1 MSDVKFSS
9 LITASYLHGN
19 DYIAIIRSGSSTN
32 PTSSTPPNN
41 YIVQAKN
48 FTASYAVSSS
58 YSISSSRAATAGYAP
73 TNVDISCSAI
83 RAADISASGYV
94 SASTIRATT
103 SMTSPIGNFTNFTAS
118 NITASGYVSASIV
131 VASTSMTSPIGNFT
145 NFTASNITASGYV
158 SASIVVASTSMTSPI
173 GNFTNFTAS
182 NITASGYVSAS
193 IVVASTSMTSPI
205 GNFTNFT
212 ASNITASGYISASSV
227 RAVDFYGTASRA
239 ITASYALRSG
249 DDPDS
254 LTQYTSSGI
263 HTFQGLGNTFYKVYI
278 KGAGGGSSQSRRYG
292 DDGKTYGGSGGD
304 GGGAEGFILTGGDG
318 ILRITVGEG
327 GVGGTSG
334 VAGGPSM
341 VEGEPSPFSS
351 IVALGG
357 AGAPVVTGGGDDITA
372 YGLNGADG
380 SVVASTKFILVQ
392 SNVDLLP
399 TFGQGGTTVA
409 PTNWGLVSSDTRP
422 GGSGAVFIASL

>member
-118 NITASGYVSASIV
+118 NITASGYVSASK
-131 VASTSMTSPIGNFT
+131 M
-145 NFTASNITASGYV
+145 
-158 SASIVVASTSMTSPI
+158 
-173 GNFTNFTAS
+173 
-182 NITASGYVSAS
+182 
-193 IVVASTSMTSPI
+193 VASTSMTSPI

>member
-94 SASTIRATT
+94 SASTIRAT
-103 SMTSPIGNFTNFTAS
+103 
-118 NITASGYVSASIV
+118 
-131 VASTSMTSPIGNFT
+131 TSMTSPIGNFT

>member
-19 DYIAIIRSGSSTN
+19 DYIAIVRSGSSTN

-83 RAADISASGYV
+83 RTADISASGYV

-158 SASIVVASTSMTSPI
+158 SASKM
-173 GNFTNFTAS
+173 
-182 NITASGYVSAS
+182 
-193 IVVASTSMTSPI
+193 VASTSMTSPI

-254 LTQYTSSGI
+254 LTQYTSSGTYI
-263 HTFQGLGNTFYKVYI
+263 FQGLGNTVYKVYI
-278 KGAGGGSSQSRRYG
+278 KGAGGGSAQTRRFG

-318 ILRITVGEG
+318 ILLITVGEG

-334 VAGGPSM
+334 LAGGPSM
-341 VEGEPSPFSS
+341 VEGEFSPAGGIGSWPSPLSS

-409 PTNWGLVSSDTRP
+409 PTVWGLVSSDTRR

>member
-19 DYIAIIRSGSSTN
+19 DYIAIVRSGSATN

-103 SMTSPIGNFTNFTAS
+103 S
-118 NITASGYVSASIV
+118 V
-131 VASTSMTSPIGNFT
+131 
-145 NFTASNITASGYV
+145 
-158 SASIVVASTSMTSPI
+158 
-173 GNFTNFTAS
+173 
-182 NITASGYVSAS
+182 
-193 IVVASTSMTSPI
+193 TSPI

-263 HTFQGLGNTFYKVYI
+263 YTFQGLGNTVYKVYI

-304 GGGAEGFILTGGDG
+304 GGGAEGFIRTGGDG
-318 ILRITVGEG
+318 ILLITVGEG

-341 VEGEPSPFSS
+341 VEGEFSYGGAFGGPWPFSS

-409 PTNWGLVSSDTRP
+409 PTVWGLVSSDTRP